1 MFDFDRSAIE
11 MHIGLLH
18 DLAAG
23 CDGILTLIAIE
34 ESEAAQ
40 VQRFRIGDADPM
52 IETIMG
58 FEGRPWINLYAPW
71 AVMRSDLPPRKK
83 GGESDVVACLAAIA
97 DLDNDKHKFGEL
109 PVEPSYVI
117 ETSPGNYQAFYFFD
131 QPLSASKAKPVLAA
145 LCDSVGGDSGTK
157 DVAHVWRIP
166 GTLNIPTKSKL
177 ARGRSPLPAHTAIKK
192 HFDGCFTNT
201 TTLLALAPKN
211 PKPNGD
217 ASQFSSSLSA
227 AEAARIRDAL
237 TFVRAMIETYG

>member
-1 MFDFDRSAIE
+1 
-11 MHIGLLH
+11 
-18 DLAAG
+18 
-23 CDGILTLIAIE
+23 
-34 ESEAAQ
+34 
-40 VQRFRIGDADPM
+40 M

-58 FEGRPWINLYAPW
+58 SEGRPWINLYAPW

-177 ARGRSPLPAHTAIKK
+177 ARGRSPVPAAVTIKN
-192 HFDGCFTNT
+192 HYDGRLIDPSS
-201 TTLLALAPKN
+201 LLALAP
-211 PKPNGD
+211 PPRRPNGHD
-217 ASQFSSSLSA
+217 W
-227 AEAARIRDAL
+227 
-237 TFVRAMIETYG
+237 G